1 RRTGKKDLEIRR
13 QEFHELM
20 ISLGNVTVMQELQ
33 FRRDPEYHTFLPA
46 KVIEDL
52 LIAVQEF
59 KVNTLVLNNIV
70 KPQQIFA
77 LGELLRPH
85 GVTVWDRI
93 DLILEIFTRHAGSAE
108 AKLQIELARVR

>member
-1 RRTGKKDLEIRR
+1 MIFFSVSSMLTPVRAIGIDLAPRRTGKKDLEIRR

-85 GVTVWDRI
+85 G
-93 DLILEIFTRHAGSAE
+93 
-108 AKLQIELARVR
+108 